1 MNGAKNQGLIAWLL
15 PDLVKTDKY
24 IDDDTTVVGLVRL
37 TVYEQIRNKILDF
50 LVKCLQ
56 NMEI

>member
-1 MNGAKNQGLIAWLL
+1 MIGAKNQGLIALLL

>member
-50 LVKCLQ
+50 LVKFLQ

>member
-1 MNGAKNQGLIAWLL
+1 MNGAKNQSLIAWLL

-50 LVKCLQ
+50 LVKFLQ